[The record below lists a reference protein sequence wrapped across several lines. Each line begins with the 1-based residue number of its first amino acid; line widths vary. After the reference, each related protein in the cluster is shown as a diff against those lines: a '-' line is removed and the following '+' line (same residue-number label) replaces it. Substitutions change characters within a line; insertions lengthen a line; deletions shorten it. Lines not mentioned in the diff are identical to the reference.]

1 MKFSLDV
8 ALVLTAAAALLSL
21 GGVALWALAKSS
33 RLLPPAK
40 WIVGLIVVVVVAAVS
55 AWLVFILPAY
65 LD

>member
-1 MKFSLDV
+1 MKFPPHV
-8 ALVLTAAAALLSL
+8 VFVLTAVATLLSL